1 MARVAALVRDLRQS
15 AGLSQRALA
24 ERAAT
29 SQPAVA
35 RYEQGQA
42 TPSWET
48 LERLA
53 EACGRRLLLGSEV
66 IPEAGD
72 VELAERLLELE
83 PLERL
88 RLLSRYAHLRAL
100 AEVDGE

>member
-1 MARVAALVRDLRQS
+1 MDRVAALVRGLRHG

-35 RYEQGQA
+35 RYERGQA

-53 EACGRRLLLGSEV
+53 EACGRRLLLGSEA
-66 IPEAGD
+66 IPERAD
-72 VELAERLLELE
+72 VELAERLLELG

-88 RLLSRYAHLRAL
+88 RLLSRYARLHAL
-100 AEVDGE
+100 AEAGR